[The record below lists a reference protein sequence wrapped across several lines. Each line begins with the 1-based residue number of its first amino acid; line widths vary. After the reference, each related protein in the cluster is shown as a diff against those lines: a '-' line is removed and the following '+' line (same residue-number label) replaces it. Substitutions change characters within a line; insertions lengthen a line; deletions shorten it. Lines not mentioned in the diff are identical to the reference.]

1 MEIQRIEKLIN
12 EWDKATDK
20 VIEFENPGYEKVRA
34 LFKETFEL
42 LNKYGK
48 DKLVPKEISSLLL
61 EMNKFGWWVS
71 DLEETPLHDL
81 YQEIVSLI
89 FDLNKCF
96 LTCDCDFETIKDTI
110 ERIVG

>member
-42 LNKYGK
+42 LDKYGK
-48 DKLVPKEISSLLL
+48 DKLVPKEISGLLL
-61 EMNKFGWWVS
+61 DMNKFGWWVS
-71 DLEETPLHDL
+71 DLEETPLHCY
-81 YQEIVSLI
+81 YQEIVSVVC
-89 FDLNKCF
+89 DLNTYF
-96 LTCDCDFETIKDTI
+96 LSPVSNSEEIIKNIDK
-110 ERIVG
+110 IV